1 VVVRGRAEKGGK
13 VVGEVK
19 SGRGIL
25 VVEWVGKWCRWVF
38 LVFSFVGR

>member
-1 VVVRGRAEKGGK
+1 MVVRGRWRKGGK

-25 VVEWVGKWCRWVF
+25 
-38 LVFSFVGR
+38 FVGSFLKGNGLSWEVGRGVE